1 MASPAEGPSEIQM
14 VLLRSGEILE
24 GKVLQ
29 RGDLVQVKLENGFRS
44 FTAADVVIVPEIYFV
59 RDSES
64 AQDLVNQNTLVD
76 RLQARGTKAL
86 AADSLEDTV
95 SRLNDV
101 LCGGDLLV
109 VMGAGPVG
117 SVGPSWV
124 HSS

>member
-1 MASPAEGPSEIQM
+1 M
-14 VLLRSGEILE
+14 
-24 GKVLQ
+24 
-29 RGDLVQVKLENGFRS
+29 
-44 FTAADVVIVPEIYFV
+44 VIVPEIYFV

-64 AQDLVNQNTLVD
+64 AQDLVNQHTLVE
-76 RLQARGTKAL
+76 RLQARGTNAL

-95 SRLNDV
+95 SRLDGV

-124 HSS
+124 HES

>member
-1 MASPAEGPSEIQM
+1 M
-14 VLLRSGEILE
+14 
-24 GKVLQ
+24 
-29 RGDLVQVKLENGFRS
+29 
-44 FTAADVVIVPEIYFV
+44 VIVPEIYFV

-64 AQDLVNQNTLVD
+64 AQDLVNQHTLVD
-76 RLQARGTKAL
+76 RLRARGTNAL

-95 SRLNDV
+95 SRLDMV

-117 SVGPSWV
+117 SVGPQWV